1 MGKAARHPGA
11 TTDRTVH
18 GAGVWSMATGTVKWF
33 NAEKGYGFVTPDD
46 GGRDLFVHYTGI
58 EGSGYRTLSEG
69 QKVEYEATQGQ
80 KGPQATKVRVLAY
93 LVEPPIVSL
102 APAWRY
108 PSHLRGDIRW
118 PCCWFA
124 AGPCSRAPAKPLV

>member
-1 MGKAARHPGA
+1 MPRVSLADRAGPVCETAPRADWGPLGTSRTREKGRGMGKAAIHPGV
-11 TTDRTVH
+11 TTDSTVH

-69 QKVEYEATQGQ
+69 QKVEYEATEGQ
-80 KGPQATKVRVLAY
+80 KGPQATKVRVLA
-93 LVEPPIVSL
+93 
-102 APAWRY
+102 
-108 PSHLRGDIRW
+108 
-118 PCCWFA
+118 
-124 AGPCSRAPAKPLV
+124 